1 MYYDL
6 TLLESLIYRNS
17 KSNKEIME
25 FKSLIESNDSREDVL
40 NKLIGIYTN
49 SIKGCIGGNNKKND
63 DIDKSN
69 GDISK
74 WVWFPTIESTLSL
87 LAKDMNKIYMPY
99 IYTINT
105 FKVNILLQK
114 NYFIESYRTNS
125 LVTKNTYRIA
135 LKAIAVSSSLL
146 LFELMECKS
155 NPSCKSLN
163 KVPISIKNNSLFKEM
178 DNYNKLSKSSEFD
191 LCFKYFNNKH
201 LDSVISANKE
211 CAMVNIT
218 QEAITFLGAVAITT
232 TAIALFVG
240 FLSFF
245 RNLIYYFYL
254 KRSDVSD
261 YLTKQAE
268 FLKIHEI
275 EVKNDKRFTNEEK
288 RHIIENQRKWRE
300 RLLNIADTLKVDDI
314 NTSKQLDVRKE
325 KEDKEVNLSNIRK
338 DSINVSNK
346 PPINTNPID
355 GGLQLL

>member
-17 KSNKEIME
+17 KSNKEIMD
-25 FKSLIESNDSREDVL
+25 FKALVESNDTREDVL

-49 SIKGCIGGNNKKND
+49 SIKGCIGGNNKKNE

-69 GDISK
+69 GDITK
-74 WVWFPTIESTLSL
+74 WTWYKTINDTMAV
-87 LAKDMNKIYMPY
+87 LAKEMNRIYMPY
-99 IYTINT
+99 INIINT
-105 FKVNILLQK
+105 FKSNIALQK
-114 NYFIESYRTNS
+114 NYFIEAYRMDS
-125 LVTKNTYRIA
+125 LVIKNTYRIS
-135 LKAIAVSSSLL
+135 LKAIAVTSSLL

-155 NPSCKSLN
+155 NPACKSMN
-163 KVPISIKNNSLFKEM
+163 KVPVSIKDNSLFKEM
-178 DNYNKLSKSSEFD
+178 DNYNKLARSADFST
-191 LCFKYFNNKH
+191 CFKYFNNKH
-201 LDSVISANKE
+201 LDTVISANKE

-232 TAIALFVG
+232 AVVALFVG

-254 KRSDVSD
+254 KRSDVNE
-261 YLTKQAE
+261 YLVKQAE
-268 FLKIHEI
+268 FLKMHEI
-275 EVKNDKRFTNEEK
+275 EINHSKNFTAEEK
-288 RHIIENQRKWRE
+288 KHIIENQRKWRE

-346 PPINTNPID
+346 PPINTNPVD